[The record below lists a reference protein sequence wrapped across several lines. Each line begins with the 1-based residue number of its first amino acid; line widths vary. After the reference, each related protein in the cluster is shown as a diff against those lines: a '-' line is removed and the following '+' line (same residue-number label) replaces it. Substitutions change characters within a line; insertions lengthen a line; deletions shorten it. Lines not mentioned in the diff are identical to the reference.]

1 MTITEE
7 DRKVFV
13 DMLDMI
19 TWRLEKEIS
28 NYALESH
35 EDLLD
40 EEEGYMSRS
49 LTWSRGTKTHG
60 MVINPYGQFRWV
72 EEKTPMN
79 LLVQVTNSNLETA
92 YMVLGD

>member
-19 TWRLEKEIS
+19 TWRLEKEIT
-28 NYALESH
+28 NYSLESQ
-35 EDLLD
+35 EDLVD

-49 LTWSRGTKTHG
+49 LTWSRGTKTHQ

-72 EEKTPMN
+72 QEKTPTN

-92 YMVLGD
+92 YLVLGD